1 MLQSSV
7 RSVRCLVPTIAV
19 GTLDRRSSVVLVSVG
34 RTGFLFLLEKKLPS
48 RGFEA
53 KAVPAQPPESCH
65 PTGFIAII
73 LRGLVRDGDRIDIT
87 GTGTDQGHIFGKES
101 EHTTMDAL
109 LQEEGLPRRDR
120 RGRKR
125 SSAALSDLE
134 LDGDGEKKQDVQ
146 PERDESEESAP
157 SRRYVDQTVV
167 DEELEDGTKGR
178 NFEYRD
184 HTADIQLHAW
194 GKNMTE
200 AFENVGLAMF
210 NYMTPL
216 SGVKVDPSKEKT
228 YKMQAHD
235 MQSLLFA
242 FLDELLFIF
251 NTEFFVCKELRIV
264 KFDRET
270 WEIEAQGLGETF
282 SPETHAMGTE
292 IKAITYS
299 AMQANEDEERAEVY
313 VIVDI

>member
-1 MLQSSV
+1 
-7 RSVRCLVPTIAV
+7 
-19 GTLDRRSSVVLVSVG
+19 
-34 RTGFLFLLEKKLPS
+34 
-48 RGFEA
+48 
-53 KAVPAQPPESCH
+53 
-65 PTGFIAII
+65 
-73 LRGLVRDGDRIDIT
+73 
-87 GTGTDQGHIFGKES
+87 
-101 EHTTMDAL
+101 MDAL

-120 RGRKR
+120 RGKKR
-125 SSAALSDLE
+125 SSAALSELE
-134 LDGDGEKKQDVQ
+134 LEGDGEKKQDIQ
-146 PERDESEESAP
+146 PERDESGESAP

-167 DEELEDGTKGR
+167 NEELEDGTNGR

-194 GKNMTE
+194 GKNMAE

-251 NTEFFVCKELRIV
+251 NTEFFVCKEIRIV

-299 AMQANEDEERAEVY
+299 AMQANENEERAEVY

>member
-1 MLQSSV
+1 MENVEMEQSMV
-7 RSVRCLVPTIAV
+7 
-19 GTLDRRSSVVLVSVG
+19 DVS
-34 RTGFLFLLEKKLPS
+34 
-48 RGFEA
+48 
-53 KAVPAQPPESCH
+53 
-65 PTGFIAII
+65 
-73 LRGLVRDGDRIDIT
+73 
-87 GTGTDQGHIFGKES
+87 
-101 EHTTMDAL
+101 
-109 LQEEGLPRRDR
+109 PR
-120 RGRKR
+120 
-125 SSAALSDLE
+125 
-134 LDGDGEKKQDVQ
+134 VQ
-146 PERDESEESAP
+146 R
-157 SRRYVDQTVV
+157 Q
-167 DEELEDGTKGR
+167 DEEDNVPEASERHAEVEGREEQGMEGTHGM

-194 GKNMTE
+194 GKDMSE
-200 AFENVGLAMF
+200 AFENAGLAMF

-216 SGVKVDPSKEKT
+216 QGVKIDPTKEKI

-251 NTEFFVCKELRIV
+251 NTEFFVCKAIHII

-270 WEIEAQGLGETF
+270 WEIEAKGSGETF

-299 AMQANEDEERAEVY
+299 AMQVVEERDKSEVY

>member
-1 MLQSSV
+1 MDPDGLPFQISFEREIPCGTPGRPPSDG
-7 RSVRCLVPTIAV
+7 IAIS
-19 GTLDRRSSVVLVSVG
+19 RSSIEILGRYRMGAGIHRDEGGIVG
-34 RTGFLFLLEKKLPS
+34 RTRRP
-48 RGFEA
+48 R
-53 KAVPAQPPESCH
+53 
-65 PTGFIAII
+65 
-73 LRGLVRDGDRIDIT
+73 
-87 GTGTDQGHIFGKES
+87 
-101 EHTTMDAL
+101 TMDAL

-120 RGRKR
+120 RGKKR

-134 LDGDGEKKQDVQ
+134 RAGGDGEGKEDAQ
-146 PERDESEESAP
+146 PERDASNEGTP
-157 SRRYVDQTVV
+157 SRRYVDQTAGN
-167 DEELEDGTKGR
+167 EETEEGTDGR
-178 NFEYRD
+178 NYEYRD

-194 GKNMTE
+194 GKNMAE

-216 SGVKVDPSKEKT
+216 SGVSVDPSKEKT

-251 NTEFFVCKELRIV
+251 NTEFFVCKEIRIV
-264 KFDRET
+264 KFNRET

-282 SPETHAMGTE
+282 SPETHVMGTE

-299 AMQANEDEERAEVY
+299 AMQANESEERAEVY